1 MYILNIFPQSYRQV
15 SQFFCDL
22 HKFFFRYVI
31 VGGHASLYKTFQ
43 PVLLICLPYF
53 WVAFNL
59 TKDFSNFVLH
69 LVIGELWDRLR
80 LEYFEDERLS
90 LILTFLW
97 WILGLNFED
106 GIGKGGKRSEG
117 KTLMGMDEIGVF
129 EKLEEG
135 EMVGEHELD
144 VNNISIDNICLLF

>member
-1 MYILNIFPQSYRQV
+1 M
-15 SQFFCDL
+15 
-22 HKFFFRYVI
+22 
-31 VGGHASLYKTFQ
+31 
-43 PVLLICLPYF
+43 
-53 WVAFNL
+53 
-59 TKDFSNFVLH
+59 
-69 LVIGELWDRLR
+69 
-80 LEYFEDERLS
+80 
-90 LILTFLW
+90 
-97 WILGLNFED
+97 GLNFED